1 MSQLNRAKHVI
12 KSARDWR
19 QRCLIDGGSL
29 FTDDAFWT
37 KEGFDQLRR
46 RFVDDPD
53 ESSDPFIVKLERQLQ
68 LTSPEAKCLWAE
80 MVWAYW
86 LISMSMRPT
95 TKIDRVHTVW
105 RWSGRQFPDDHPLLS
120 DDVLA
125 GVASTGTGYAAKKW
139 LEYRFFIL
147 AMSDW
152 FVLSRTEREALLDD
166 PWGFTAWL
174 QRVEGSDKRMF
185 RHSILFLLFPDCF
198 EPIVSRHHK
207 AKIIRGLHEGREDVD
222 LKDHVAVDRAI
233 LAIRKRLEGEHDG
246 EVDFYATSI
255 RPSWDP
261 TDDRGGSAEWF
272 GQLFPNARRVW
283 VTNILRGDNERWSR
297 YLRDGVISVGWNEL
311 GDLRKFE
318 SKEAIQKV
326 VPGMGST
333 GRSPMRSLSLWQ
345 FCREM
350 EEGDLIVATARA
362 NRVLGYGIVE
372 GEYDYNAGPWGHLR
386 SVRWTPC
393 ESPPDLPRERRVS
406 SKWLT
411 DVTAR
416 MDWVQFALD
425 LGAEHGA
432 ALPKNGGRSP
442 IFTLER
448 AVENLFLDEERFLRI
463 VDSIRE
469 RRNLILTGPPGTGK
483 TFIAKRIAYYLIGR
497 EDPDAVELVQFHQ
510 SYAYEDFVRGYRP
523 TDSGGF
529 EPQDGIFL
537 QFCERARQRETP
549 CVLIIDEINRGN
561 VSRILGE
568 LLMLIEGDKRSPEYA
583 SRLTHG
589 AGREPFFVPSN
600 VYILGLMNTADRSL
614 ALVDY
619 ALRRRFAFEVLKP
632 AYGTEEFRD
641 YLLDKGGVMPV
652 LRDKID
658 DRMRALNRRIRED
671 SELGAGFEIGHS
683 YFVPGAET
691 DPTERWYRNIVET
704 QIEPLL
710 REYWF
715 DTPDKAAEAART
727 LLQ

>member
-1 MSQLNRAKHVI
+1 MSRLESAKHVI
-12 KSARDWR
+12 EAAAFWR

-37 KEGFDQLRR
+37 KSGFDQLRY
-46 RFVDDPD
+46 RFVDHPD
-53 ESSDPFIVKLERQLQ
+53 ESKDSFIKKLERQLQ
-68 LTSPEAKCLWAE
+68 PTSSDAKCLWAE
-80 MVWAYW
+80 MAWAYW

-95 TKIDRVHTVW
+95 TKIDRVRTVW
-105 RWSGRQFPDDHPLLS
+105 RWSGRPFPADHRLFS

-125 GVASTGTGYAAKKW
+125 GVASTGTGYATLKW
-139 LEYRFFIL
+139 LEYRYFIL

-166 PWGFTAWL
+166 PWEFTAWL
-174 QRVEGSDKRMF
+174 QRIEGSDRRMF
-185 RHSILFLLFPDCF
+185 RHAILFLLFPDCF
-198 EPIVSRHHK
+198 EPIVLSDHK
-207 AKIIRGLHEGREDVD
+207 EMIIRRLHQGTQDVN
-222 LKDHVAVDRAI
+222 LKDRVAVDQAI
-233 LAIRKRLEGEHDG
+233 LAIRRRLESEHSS
-246 EVDFYATSI
+246 EVNFYATSI

-261 TDDRGGSAEWF
+261 PDDRGGSAEWF
-272 GQLFPNARRVW
+272 RTLFPIAGRVW
-283 VTNILRGDNERWSR
+283 VTNILRGDDERWSR
-297 YLRDGVISVGWNEL
+297 YLRDGVMSVEWNEL
-311 GDLRKFE
+311 GDLREFE
-318 SKEAIQKV
+318 SREAIQEV
-326 VPGMGST
+326 VPGMGAT
-333 GRSPMRSLSLWQ
+333 GKAPLRSLFLWQ

-350 EEGDLIVATARA
+350 EEGDVIVATASA
-362 NRVLGYGIVE
+362 NRVLGYGVIE
-372 GEYDYNAGPWGHLR
+372 GEYDYNADSWGHVR

-393 ESPPDLPRERRVS
+393 ESPPNLPMDRRVS

-411 DVTAR
+411 DITDR
-416 MDWVQFALD
+416 MDWVRFALE
-425 LGAEHGA
+425 LGAKHGA
-432 ALPKNGGRSP
+432 ALPENDRR
-442 IFTLER
+442 FNLER
-448 AVENLFLDEERFLRI
+448 ALDDLFIDEERFLRI

-483 TFIAKRIAYYLIGR
+483 TFVAKRIAYYLIGR
-497 EDPDAVELVQFHQ
+497 EERDAVEFVQFHQ

-523 TDSGGF
+523 TDAGGF

-537 QFCERARQRETP
+537 QFCERARQQETP
-549 CVLIIDEINRGN
+549 FVLVIDEINRGN

-589 AGREPFFVPSN
+589 VGREPFFVPSN

-619 ALRRRFAFEVLKP
+619 ALRRRFAFEALKP

-641 YLLDKGGVMPV
+641 YLLDKGRVVPA
-652 LRDKID
+652 LRDRID

-671 SELGAGFEIGHS
+671 GELGTGFEIGHS
-683 YFVPGAET
+683 YFVPGANT

-715 DTPDKAAEAART
+715 DTPDRAEEETRT
-727 LLQ
+727 LLN